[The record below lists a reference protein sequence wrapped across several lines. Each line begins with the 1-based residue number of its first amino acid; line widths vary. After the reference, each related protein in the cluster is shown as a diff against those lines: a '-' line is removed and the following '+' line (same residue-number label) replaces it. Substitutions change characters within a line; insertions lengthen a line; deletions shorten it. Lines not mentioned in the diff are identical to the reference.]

1 MLAKLE
7 CEPAPLLLGYV
18 LGLLLE
24 EHLRR
29 AMILGRGDPLQF
41 LARPI
46 SLAFVL
52 GTALLLVLMA
62 WPALRRGK
70 RLVGRLSQ

>member
-1 MLAKLE
+1 
-7 CEPAPLLLGYV
+7 
-18 LGLLLE
+18 
-24 EHLRR
+24 
-29 AMILGRGDPLQF
+29 MILGRGDPLQF

-52 GTALLLVLMA
+52 GTALLFVLMA